1 MIAFLAISL
10 VVALIVFLVWIIPSK
25 GTMGERRVARMLSKK
40 LPEDYVVVNDITIPC
55 SLGTTQIDHIVFS
68 THGIFVIETKN
79 YSGWITGADKAEY
92 WQKNMYGYKYRFRN
106 PIKQNYAHVKALQA
120 MLPLGN
126 HYFRS
131 IVTFANS
138 ASLRNRHNA
147 MVVNNRYLI
156 ETILQFSSIV
166 IPQAE
171 LQKHIDTVLNS
182 ALVEKDMR
190 KQHVRNV
197 KSNVEFRNWK
207 IKNNICPR
215 CGGTI
220 VERKGKYGR
229 FYGCSNYPNCKFTLS
244 R

>member
-1 MIAFLAISL
+1 MIALLPFIL
-10 VVALIVFLVWIIPSK
+10 VITLIVALVWLMPSK
-25 GTMGERRVARMLSKK
+25 GTMGERRVAKMLSSK

-92 WQKNMYGYKYRFRN
+92 WQKNMYGYKYKFRN

-120 MLPLGN
+120 LLPLGD
-126 HYFRS
+126 HCFRS

-138 ASLRNRHNA
+138 ASLRNRHDA
-147 MVVNNRYLI
+147 MVINNRYLI
-156 ETILQFSSIV
+156 DTILQFTSIV
-166 IPQAE
+166 IPQGE
-171 LQKHIDTVLNS
+171 LQKYIETILNS
-182 ALVEKDMR
+182 ALIEKDTR

-220 VERKGKYGR
+220 VERRGKYGR

>member
-10 VVALIVFLVWIIPSK
+10 IVALIVFLIWIIPSK

-92 WQKNMYGYKYRFRN
+92 WQKNMYGSKYRFRN
-106 PIKQNYAHVKALQA
+106 PIKQNYAHVKALQTL
-120 MLPLGN
+120 LPLGD
-126 HYFRS
+126 HCFHS

-207 IKNNICPR
+207 IRNNICPR

-220 VERKGKYGR
+220 IERKGKYGR